1 MDHSNAQNINHKLR
15 ILITGPDGTIA
26 KKLINNLPKKF
37 KVYTIS
43 SKAIKKNSK
52 IEKNFIYKNDY
63 LKLKKYLYK
72 INPKIIIHLSTKWKK
87 FDGLSNK
94 DLIDTNITFSSYL
107 LDIVSD
113 LKLKIF
119 INTSSY
125 TQINSKGDFK
135 PFNFYSASK
144 EAFTRIL
151 YYFYLNKKCKI
162 INLRIMNVYGTSL
175 DKRIVNY
182 IFSHIKE
189 KKNIIHINDID
200 AYVDLI
206 HIDDVVSAII
216 NLIKVNNYKDYKRFS
231 YDLSS
236 KKQIKI
242 IQLIKLIENI
252 TNYKFKKIISKKTF
266 NEYIEVPYRDKRLI
280 NWNNKKSLRKGL
292 EENYDLFLP

>member
-1 MDHSNAQNINHKLR
+1 
-15 ILITGPDGTIA
+15 
-26 KKLINNLPKKF
+26 
-37 KVYTIS
+37 
-43 SKAIKKNSK
+43 
-52 IEKNFIYKNDY
+52 
-63 LKLKKYLYK
+63 
-72 INPKIIIHLSTKWKK
+72 
-87 FDGLSNK
+87 
-94 DLIDTNITFSSYL
+94 
-107 LDIVSD
+107 
-113 LKLKIF
+113 
-119 INTSSY
+119 
-125 TQINSKGDFK
+125 
-135 PFNFYSASK
+135 
-144 EAFTRIL
+144 
-151 YYFYLNKKCKI
+151 
-162 INLRIMNVYGTSL
+162 MNVYGTSL